1 MRTQR
6 SIAPESEHQ
15 VEQVV
20 GTLLQF
26 GVLFAT
32 GIVFVGGMLYLTRH
46 GLEAPNY
53 HVFRGE
59 PDFFRT
65 PSGVATSIITGR
77 YRGLIQLGLLL
88 LIATPIARVV
98 LALFVFLR
106 QRDWTYMLV
115 TFIVFTGLVV
125 SLFAG

>member
-1 MRTQR
+1 MD
-6 SIAPESEHQ
+6 
-15 VEQVV
+15 
-20 GTLLQF
+20 
-26 GVLFAT
+26 GV
-32 GIVFVGGMLYLTRH
+32 LYLTRH

-59 PDFFRT
+59 PELFRS
-65 PSGVATSIITGR
+65 PSGVATSVIAGR

-98 LALFVFLR
+98 LALFVFMR
-106 QRDWTYMLV
+106 QRDWTYILV
-115 TFIVFTGLVV
+115 TLIVFTGLVV